1 MKARLKNRI
10 KRSFWVLIGLAL
22 IMHFLDSRGYLH
34 TPQMALG
41 LDPMLKQGAPGTP
54 IDVSIVKISEQDYQ
68 DYFCGKSPLD
78 ARAVVGLVEAVQ
90 QRLHPSVIGV
100 DLDTS
105 DWKPQEYPATCA
117 NANVFACS
125 QKPGKDGSLA
135 DTDCLTQELNKLLP
149 RSRGDLDKALRDT
162 ERLVEQGAHA
172 SSIVWAQIPGEPV
185 RAKAEGGWKA
195 FWQEFWK
202 GEKVEETA
210 LPLQTVVGRDL
221 GVDSEHSG
229 IPRFPLDPDSVVRR
243 YRRWYRVVNPTDN
256 RKAEPLPEVR
266 LMASLPHAVVKACQP
281 CITENP
287 EWRAE
292 EAKQSDEDLILK
304 YVGDPSVF
312 TPIEAHYL
320 LPRVSG
326 KLLPNPQQMEIDR
339 ALELKQPRIVLI
351 GGTYKGARDV
361 YRTPLG
367 EMAGVELLAQAVET
381 DLHKGIQEPNDV
393 WKILADITA
402 GLLVILLWN
411 AKPLRRGIS
420 LRAFFGLCAFA
431 IFLAFSFLS
440 KFLFQHGIWLDTA
453 AIVLGVVVHQVWEE
467 FDLIEEHEEKCEAQ
481 EKIIARL
488 EQQIEDMKHP
498 SGSAESSPP
507 AGAPV
512 SAETVGK
519 GEPPRS

>member
-1 MKARLKNRI
+1 
-10 KRSFWVLIGLAL
+10 VLIGLAL

-41 LDPMLKQGAPGTP
+41 LDPMLKEGAPGTP
-54 IDVSIVKISEQDYQ
+54 IDVSIVKISDQDYQ

-78 ARAVVGLVEAVQ
+78 ARAVVGLVEAVRE
-90 QRLHPSVIGV
+90 RLHPSVIGV

-117 NANVFACS
+117 NANIFRCS
-125 QKPGKDGSLA
+125 KNAGKDGSLA
-135 DTDCLTQELNKLLP
+135 DADCLRQELNELLP
-149 RSRGDLDKALRDT
+149 ASQGHLDKTLRQT
-162 ERLVEQGAHA
+162 ERLVENR
-172 SSIVWAQIPGEPV
+172 SPSVSIVWAQVPAGPV
-185 RAKAEGGWKA
+185 PAATEEGWWKTMVNTA
-195 FWQEFWK
+195 WK
-202 GEKVEETA
+202 GEREETTA
-210 LPLQTVVGRDL
+210 LALQTVAGRDV
-221 GVDSEHSG
+221 GADSKHSG
-229 IPRFPLDPDSVVRR
+229 VPQFPVDPDSVVRR
-243 YRRWYRVVNPTDN
+243 YRRWYRVVELSGTV
-256 RKAEPLPEVR
+256 RSESLPEAK
-266 LMASLPHAVVKACQP
+266 LLASLPHAVAKECKP
-281 CITENP
+281 CVAEDP
-287 EWRAE
+287 KWRAE
-292 EAKQSDEDLILK
+292 EASESDDLILK

-312 TPIEAHYL
+312 SPIEARYL

-326 KLLPNPQQMEIDR
+326 KLYPRPQQMEIDR

-402 GLLVILLWN
+402 GFLVILLWN
-411 AKPLRRGIS
+411 AKPLRHSMS
-420 LRAFFGLCAFA
+420 LRIFFTVCVGA
-431 IFLAFSFLS
+431 IFLAFTFLS

-453 AIVLGVVVHQVWEE
+453 AIVLGVVAHQVWEE
-467 FDLIEEHEEKCEAQ
+467 FDLIEEHEEKCETQ

-488 EQQIEDMKHP
+488 EQQIEDLKRP
-498 SGSAESSPP
+498 SGPAESSPP

-512 SAETVGK
+512 SAESVAK
-519 GEPPRS
+519 GEPPRG